1 MLAQVVLIAII
12 FILILILCFKKSP
25 PQSDEED
32 GDGAAARSSA
42 EMAARTISASEN
54 SPEKRK
60 KMASV
65 NLFHRTLEEGDSVGE
80 IQSILAAA
88 RDISVLSMSDGD
100 DGNRPVSSAPP
111 ASERHDAGDDKTP
124 LDTKEYIDEGYD
136 KLEQSVVGSMRN
148 SIRSVTKENEK
159 VEQPLVGSMRN
170 SIRSVTETLSGSIG
184 QVMGSRSTD
193 PECTICLEKFSIGD
207 SISWPKYGD
216 CDHIY
221 HTECITE
228 WLALHDDCPLCRV
241 AIIGNVP
248 EMRQSNEEDLV
259 IRPAGSA
266 DER

>member
-1 MLAQVVLIAII
+1 MLGQVVLIAII

-42 EMAARTISASEN
+42 EMAARTMSASEN

-88 RDISVLSMSDGD
+88 RDTSVLSMSDGD

-111 ASERHDAGDDKTP
+111 ASERHGEGDLGSPPDA
-124 LDTKEYIDEGYD
+124 KENIDE
-136 KLEQSVVGSMRN
+136 EH
-148 SIRSVTKENEK
+148 EK
-159 VEQPLVGSMRN
+159 VEQSLVGSMRN
-170 SIRSVTETLSGSIG
+170 SIRSVTETLSGNIG

-193 PECTICLEKFSIGD
+193 PECTICLEKFSTGD
-207 SISWPKYGD
+207 SVSWPKYGA

-221 HTECITE
+221 HTECITD

-248 EMRQSNEEDLV
+248 EMRQPNEEDLV
-259 IRPAGSA
+259 IPAGSA

>member
-25 PQSDEED
+25 PQNDEED
-32 GDGAAARSSA
+32 GDGAAARSPA

-88 RDISVLSMSDGD
+88 RDVSVLSTAAGD
-100 DGNRPVSSAPP
+100 DENRPVPSASP
-111 ASERHDAGDDKTP
+111 ASERHDTGDDKTP
-124 LDTKEYIDEGYD
+124 LDTKEDIDE
-136 KLEQSVVGSMRN
+136 
-148 SIRSVTKENEK
+148 ENEK
-159 VEQPLVGSMRN
+159 VEQSLVGSMRN
-170 SIRSVTETLSGSIG
+170 SIRSVTETLTGSIG
-184 QVMGSRSTD
+184 QVMGSRSID
-193 PECTICLEKFSIGD
+193 PECTICLEKFSTGN

-228 WLALHDDCPLCRV
+228 WLAMHDDCPLCRV

-248 EMRQSNEEDLV
+248 EMRQPNEEDLV
-259 IRPAGSA
+259 IPAGSA

>member
-42 EMAARTISASEN
+42 EMAARTSASEN

-111 ASERHDAGDDKTP
+111 ASQRHDAGDDKTP

-136 KLEQSVVGSMRN
+136 KLEQS
-148 SIRSVTKENEK
+148 
-159 VEQPLVGSMRN
+159 LVDSMRN

-184 QVMGSRSTD
+184 QVIGSRSTD
-193 PECTICLEKFSIGD
+193 PECTICLDKFSTGQR
-207 SISWPKYGD
+207 ISWPKYGD

-248 EMRQSNEEDLV
+248 EMRQPNEEDLV
-259 IRPAGSA
+259 IPAGSA

>member
-12 FILILILCFKKSP
+12 FILILVLCFKKSP

-88 RDISVLSMSDGD
+88 RDISVLSDGD
-100 DGNRPVSSAPP
+100 DGNRPVSS
-111 ASERHDAGDDKTP
+111 
-124 LDTKEYIDEGYD
+124 KEDIDEEND
-136 KLEQSVVGSMRN
+136 KLEQS
-148 SIRSVTKENEK
+148 
-159 VEQPLVGSMRN
+159 LVGSMRN

-193 PECTICLEKFSIGD
+193 PECTICLEKFSTGD

-248 EMRQSNEEDLV
+248 EMRQPNEEDLV
-259 IRPAGSA
+259 IPAGSA
-266 DER
+266 GER

>member
-1 MLAQVVLIAII
+1 MLGQVVLIAII
-12 FILILILCFKKSP
+12 FVLILILCFKKSP

-32 GDGAAARSSA
+32 GDGTATRSSA
-42 EMAARTISASEN
+42 EMAARTMRASES

-60 KMASV
+60 KMASM

-88 RDISVLSMSDGD
+88 RDISVMSTSAGD
-100 DGNRPVSSAPP
+100 DGNRPLPSAPP

-136 KLEQSVVGSMRN
+136 KLEQS
-148 SIRSVTKENEK
+148 
-159 VEQPLVGSMRN
+159 LVDSMRN

-248 EMRQSNEEDLV
+248 EMRQPNEEDLV
-259 IRPAGSA
+259 IPAGSA